1 MNYALKRKKMIL
13 LKFKDSG
20 TSAGIADGLTKQLMY
35 HYAFHKL
42 TPKQPTG
49 TFYEDFWDL
58 HTKILAHYKEK
69 CIPTVKNAFNYDE
82 TKDKMFTE
90 VIDSGPLE
98 EAPHQWAVIKTDPS
112 QLGYMNMWGQ
122 IFGTKGTLEVLR
134 KNVKTRITTLVREIP
149 QHDVRGDLVCGYFP
163 YGIIYCA
170 EQKGLLVDEA
180 PWTTSEALAAS
191 IYKSG
196 EKTW

>member
-1 MNYALKRKKMIL
+1 MIL
-13 LKFKDSG
+13 LKFKDAG
-20 TSAGIADGLTKQLMY
+20 TSAGIADGLAKQLMY
-35 HYAFHKL
+35 HYAMHKKV
-42 TPKQPTG
+42 PKSGNG
-49 TFYEDFWDL
+49 TAYEDFWNL
-58 HTKILAHYKEK
+58 YTKINTYYKEK
-69 CIPTVKNAFNYDE
+69 SFPSIKDNFSYDE

-98 EAPHQWAVIKTDPS
+98 IVPNQWAVIKTTPD

-122 IFGTKGTLEVLR
+122 IYGTKGSTVEDIR
-134 KNVKTRITTLVREIP
+134 KNVKTRITSLVRDIP
-149 QHDVRGDLVCGYFP
+149 LNDFRGNLVCGYFP